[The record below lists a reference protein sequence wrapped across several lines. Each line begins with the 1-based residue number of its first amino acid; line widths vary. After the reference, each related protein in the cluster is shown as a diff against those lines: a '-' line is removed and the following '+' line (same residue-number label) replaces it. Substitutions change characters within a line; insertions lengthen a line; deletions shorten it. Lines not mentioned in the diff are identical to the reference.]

1 MDRFNHSEAGEWE
14 GRLVKIDDKT
24 RLKIETLSIE
34 ISQEMGKIEAH
45 FRKINELM
53 NDMVSII
60 EDYNSGP

>member
-1 MDRFNHSEAGEWE
+1 M
-14 GRLVKIDDKT
+14 KINDED

-45 FRKINELM
+45 YRKINELM

>member
-1 MDRFNHSEAGEWE
+1 M
-14 GRLVKIDDKT
+14 KIDDKT

-34 ISQEMGKIEAH
+34 ISQEKGKIEAH

-60 EDYNSGP
+60 EDCNSGT

>member
-1 MDRFNHSEAGEWE
+1 MDRFDNGKARERE

-60 EDYNSGP
+60 EDCNSGT